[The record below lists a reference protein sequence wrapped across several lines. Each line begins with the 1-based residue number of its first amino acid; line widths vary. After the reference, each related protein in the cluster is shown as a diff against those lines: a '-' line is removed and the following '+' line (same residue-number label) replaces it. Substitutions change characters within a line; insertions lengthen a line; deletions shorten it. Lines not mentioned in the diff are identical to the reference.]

1 VRGGGPTRG
10 YAAVDLGASNGR
22 VIIGHVGPTELHLAE
37 VRRFANDPVRLPD
50 GLHWDINALYRE
62 TLTGLRSAVQGGGIA
77 SAGIDSWAIDYGLL
91 DADGCLL
98 SSPFHYRDDR
108 TTRPDATVD
117 ARVDPA
123 ANYAVTGVQYLPFNT
138 MYQLLREPEAKLAAA
153 AAMLLIPDLLA
164 FWLTGRIGAERTNAS
179 TTALYD
185 VRTGEWSD
193 ALIDGL
199 GLPRRLFPPLRE
211 PGDRIGPTLPAAGL
225 DGVPVVAVAS
235 HDTASAVLAVPATS
249 DRFAYVC
256 TGTWSLVGVELDA
269 PILSGPSRDANF
281 TNEVGVDGTIRYLR
295 NVMGLWLLQ
304 ECQRTWGEPDAGR
317 LLAAAAHARPFAAI
331 VDPDDT
337 DFLAPGDMPTRID
350 AFCARTGQPVPVDRA
365 AYVRCV
371 MESLALAHRAA
382 VRDAVR
388 LSGRDVDVVH
398 IVGGGARNALL
409 CQLTADACDRP
420 VIAGPVEA
428 TALGSVLVQ
437 ARANGGPADR
447 TAIRALV
454 GRTQPTRRYDP
465 TGDQA
470 AWDKAAAVIGR
481 G

>member
-1 VRGGGPTRG
+1 VSVAVPTRA

-22 VIIGHVGPTELHLAE
+22 VIVGHVGPTELRLDE

-50 GLHWDINALYRE
+50 GLHWDVDGLYRE
-62 TLTGLRSAVQGGGIA
+62 ILTGLRSATAGGDIA

-91 DADGCLL
+91 GADGRLL
-98 SSPFHYRDDR
+98 GPPFHYRDER
-108 TTRPDATVD
+108 TTRSDRTGRVD
-117 ARVDPA
+117 AA
-123 ANYAVTGVQYLPFNT
+123 ANYAVTGIQYLPFNT
-138 MYQLLREPEAKLAAA
+138 MYQLLREPDATLAAA
-153 AAMLLIPDLLA
+153 DSMLLIPDLFG
-164 FWLTGRIGAERTNAS
+164 FWLTGQIGAERTNAS

-185 VRTGEWSD
+185 ARTGKWSD

-199 GLPRRLFPPLRE
+199 GLPRRLFPQLRD
-211 PGDRIGPTLPAAGL
+211 PGDCIGRALPAAGL
-225 DGVPVVAVAS
+225 DGRPVVAVAS
-235 HDTASAVLAVPATS
+235 HDTASAVLAVPAAN

-269 PILSGPSRDANF
+269 PVLNGPSREANF
-281 TNEVGVDGTIRYLR
+281 TNEVGVDGSIRYLR

-304 ECQRTWGEPDAGR
+304 ECQRAWGEPDAGR
-317 LLAAAAHARPFAAI
+317 LLAAAENVRSFAAI
-331 VDPDDT
+331 VDPDDA
-337 DFLAPGDMPTRID
+337 DFLAPGDMPARID
-350 AFCARTGQPVPVDRA
+350 AFCARTGQPSPVDRA
-365 AYVRCV
+365 GYVRCV

-382 VRDAVR
+382 VQDAVR

-398 IVGGGARNALL
+398 VVGGGARNALL

-428 TALGSVLVQ
+428 TALGNVLVQ
-437 ARANGGPADR
+437 ARADGGPADH

-454 GRTQPTRRYDP
+454 AGSQPTRRYDP

-470 AWDKAAAVIGR
+470 VWDRAAKRIGR